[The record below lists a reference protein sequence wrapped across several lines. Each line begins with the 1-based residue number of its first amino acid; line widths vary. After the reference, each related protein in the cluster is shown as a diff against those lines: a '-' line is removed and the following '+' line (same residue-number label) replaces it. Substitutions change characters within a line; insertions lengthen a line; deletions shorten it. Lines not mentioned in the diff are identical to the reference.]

1 MGIKIKRKG
10 GFIMAYYAY
19 HRTSTEEQKLD
30 RGINEIR
37 QFCKDR
43 RIQLFKDKVYTD
55 QFTGKSFNRPTYSM
69 LREMLDSG
77 DTLIISELDRL
88 GRIKDDILKELQ
100 YYKGLGVR
108 VMILEIP
115 TTLVDFS
122 DMENSMS
129 AMLLATINTVI
140 IEVYAAMAQ
149 AELEKLKK
157 RQREGYEAL
166 RASGKWEEVMGRPR
180 ALAKDTFE
188 KDYKLVLE
196 GKLRPV
202 DLMRKHNLSRATYY
216 RYRDDYKKENND
228 GKEVKLEVNMDF
240 DDVEIVF

>member
-1 MGIKIKRKG
+1 MTY
-10 GFIMAYYAY
+10 MAYYAY
-19 HRTSTEEQKLD
+19 HRTSTEDQKLD

-37 QFCKDR
+37 QFCKER
-43 RIQLFKDKVYTD
+43 GIQLFKDKVYTD
-55 QFTGKSFNRPTYSM
+55 QFTGKSFNRPTYSL

-100 YYKGLGVR
+100 YYKDLGVR
-108 VMILEIP
+108 IMILEIP

-122 DMENSMS
+122 TMENSMS

-149 AELEKLKK
+149 AELEKNKK

-166 RASGKWEEVMGRPR
+166 RASGKWDEVLGRPR

-188 KDYKLVLE
+188 KEYKLVLE
-196 GKLRPV
+196 GKMRPV
-202 DLMRKHNLSRATYY
+202 DLMRKHNISRGTYY
-216 RYRDDYKKENND
+216 RYRDDYKKEHIEKVKITPNIND
-228 GKEVKLEVNMDF
+228 SMD
-240 DDVEIVF
+240 DEIVDF